1 MLDTPKLG
9 WSKIHIWTW
18 SDRCSYLDDVP
29 MKLLEAFFCTKHF
42 EQAVQTVI
50 WHGCVLIIKMR
61 RKTPAFRH
69 GDIRRPFLKNFA
81 FDIIYS

>member
-9 WSKIHIWTW
+9 WSKIHIGTW

-29 MKLLEAFFCTKHF
+29 MKLLEAFFGTKHF

-50 WHGCVLIIKMR
+50 
-61 RKTPAFRH
+61 
-69 GDIRRPFLKNFA
+69 
-81 FDIIYS
+81 